1 MTNQSNL
8 KKEHIPELQLVRAI
22 AIIGVLSVHASAAA
36 TVYMKESAYFFF
48 YNFINIFMKFGTP
61 TFILLS
67 SFVLFYSYYNRPLDG
82 KLIAS
87 FYKKRLLYI
96 IVPYI
101 IFSALYF
108 IYVKMANHLPV
119 WTADALKEFLT
130 KLLEGRV
137 HAHLYFIFISIQFY
151 LLFPFVLW
159 AAKRWPRIIY
169 GFVPAGFILQWI
181 FVYFNFYD
189 WQLSNKGSIAL
200 SYFSFFFTGAFMGV
214 FFPKVRQWLAMTK
227 ENVSIGRV
235 LFWVLLIGAW
245 LGAALYH
252 VHIYFNA
259 RAYGTR
265 YHGLLYEFLW
275 NFHSFFAALFII
287 GLSFFIFRH
296 MPRWISKVLYRLG
309 QLSFGIYLIH
319 LLFLMLYDRFMPSFG
334 AAWMEHLSY
343 FGSWVVM
350 LVASWIT
357 VALVSR
363 YVPYSWV
370 LFGNVP
376 RKGLQLPDDAPAASR
391 KKTIIAATS
400 VVLVLGVTAAAGYA
414 WLSSNDTVNTNKRQ
428 EIVEVTYI
436 DEVQDRYDLIV
447 AGTDPEGIAAA
458 ISAARNGLSVLLVD
472 GRDREILGGLMTV
485 GGLNTLDLNYSP
497 KKSAIPGKHNFLN
510 KGIFQ
515 EWYDKVEGTSFDVNT
530 AANAFY
536 SMVKAEDNIDLLM
549 KTQSMEPLVEAG
561 SEGHNIVRGLRVV
574 IEDGTSLDITAPSVI
589 DATQDGDIAAAAGAS
604 FTQGR
609 SDIGDPDAQMAVTLV
624 FALKGVTQEIWESFD
639 QIPRT
644 DIDTMSAWGFH
655 DAANY
660 VSSDI
665 ERVKLRGLN
674 VGRQNDD
681 TILINAMHLFH
692 VDPLNPASLQDAIE
706 LGRAEAPRIVEYLKE
721 TFDEFKTLELAY
733 TFDELYVRESRHIQ
747 GEYRLT
753 MADLL
758 ANRDHWDA
766 IAYGSYDVDI
776 QAASH
781 TDLGFVLYSP
791 LQYGVPFRTLVPQKV
806 DGLLVVGRA
815 SSFDSLPHGSARVIP
830 LGMAT
835 AEAAGVAVKMATE
848 NNISFRELSKST
860 ELISE
865 LRNRLTKQGMELTMN
880 AFETPYYVNHKSYKG
895 LVAAVSMLI
904 TSGGEDNMSYEL
916 DGKSNMQRIVYSM
929 NRVKKQHPD
938 FFHGDSSV
946 AINGVVDADKQLLT
960 LEQTVKTI
968 ANAMDNE
975 KASSLTL
982 DEFLDNGWLKQETV
996 NQITDQT
1003 AMTNGEFFMV
1013 LRDII
1018 EYYAGVVYE

>member
-1 MTNQSNL
+1 MTNQPNL

-48 YNFINIFMKFGTP
+48 YNFINIFMKYGTP

-67 SFVLFYSYYNRPLDG
+67 SFVLFYSYYNRPLDS

-101 IFSALYF
+101 IFSVIYF
-108 IYVKMANHLPV
+108 IYIKWANNLPL
-119 WTADALKEFLT
+119 WNLEALQEFLD
-130 KLLEGRV
+130 KLVNGKV
-137 HAHLYFIFISIQFY
+137 YSHLYFVYISIQFY
-151 LLFPFVLW
+151 LLFPLILW
-159 AAKRWPRIIY
+159 AAKRWPRIVY

-189 WQLSNKGSIAL
+189 WQLDNKGSLAP
-200 SYFSFFFTGAFMGV
+200 SYFSFFFAGAFMGV
-214 FFPKVRQWLAMTK
+214 FYPKIKRWLAMTK
-227 ENVSIGRV
+227 ENVSISRV
-235 LFWVLLIGAW
+235 LFWVVLIGAW
-245 LGAALYH
+245 LGVSLYH
-252 VHIYFNA
+252 VHVYFNA

-265 YHGLLYEFLW
+265 YHGMLYEFLW
-275 NFHSFFAALFII
+275 NFHSFFAALVVIS
-287 GLSFFIFRH
+287 LSFFIFRH
-296 MPRWISKVLYRLG
+296 MPRWISKVLYRMG

-319 LLFLMLYDRFMPSFG
+319 LLFLMLYDRYMPSFG
-334 AAWMEHLSY
+334 SAWMEHLSY

-350 LVASWIT
+350 LVASWFT
-357 VALVSR
+357 VAIVSR
-363 YVPYSWV
+363 FVPFSWV

-376 RKGLQLPDDAPAASR
+376 RKGLQLPDEAPAASK

-400 VVLVLGVTAAAGYA
+400 LVLVLGVAAAAGYA
-414 WLSSNDTVNTNKRQ
+414 WLRSNDTVNTNKRQ
-428 EIVEVTYI
+428 ELTQVQYI
-436 DEVQDRYDLIV
+436 EEIQDSYDVIV

-472 GRDREILGGLMTV
+472 GKNREILGGLMTV

-497 KKSAIPGKHNFLN
+497 KKSSVPGKHNFLN
-510 KGIFQ
+510 KSIFQ
-515 EWYDKVEGTSFDVNT
+515 EWYNKVEGTSFDVNT

-549 KTQSMEPLVEAG
+549 KTQSMEPIVEPG
-561 SEGHNIVRGLRVV
+561 TDGNGVVKGLRIVK
-574 IEDGTSLDITAPSVI
+574 EDGTSLDVSAPSVI
-589 DATQDGDIAAAAGAS
+589 DATQDGDLAAAAGAP

-609 SDIGDPDAQMAVTLV
+609 SDIGDPEAQMAVTLV
-624 FALKGVTQEIWESFD
+624 FALKGVTQEIWDSFGK
-639 QIPRT
+639 IPNT
-644 DIDTMSAWGFH
+644 GIDSMSAWGFH

-660 VSSDI
+660 VSSDP

-681 TILINAMHLFH
+681 TMLINAMHLFGI
-692 VDPLNPASLQDAIE
+692 DPLDPQSLQSAME
-706 LGRAEAPRIVEYLKE
+706 LGRTEAPRIAQYLKD
-721 TFDEFKTLELAY
+721 TYPEFKNLELAY
-733 TFDELYVRESRHIQ
+733 TFDELYVRETRHIQ

-753 MADLL
+753 MADLM

-766 IAYGSYDVDI
+766 VAYGSYDVDI
-776 QAASH
+776 QATSNAD
-781 TDLGFVLYSP
+781 TGFVLYSP

-815 SSFDSLPHGSARVIP
+815 ASFDSLPHGSARVIP

-835 AEAAGVAVKMATE
+835 AEAAGLAAKMASE
-848 NNISFRELSKST
+848 NNITFRELSKSS
-860 ELISE
+860 ELIAE
-865 LRNRLTKQGMELTMN
+865 LRDRLTKQGMELTMN
-880 AFETPYYVNHKSYKG
+880 AFETPYYMNHKAYKG
-895 LVAAVSMLI
+895 LVAAVSMLM
-904 TSGGEDNMSYEL
+904 TSGNHDNMAYDL

-929 NRVKKQHPD
+929 NRVKKQHSD
-938 FFHGDSSV
+938 YFHGDPSV
-946 AINGVVDADKQLLT
+946 AIAGVDTPA
-960 LEQTVKTI
+960 EQKLSLDQAVKTI

-975 KASSLTL
+975 QAKTLTL
-982 DEFLDNGWLKQETV
+982 DEFLNNGWLKQETI

-1003 AMTNGEFFMV
+1003 AMTNGEFFIV
-1013 LRDII
+1013 LRDVI